1 LIDFYVVRAE
11 ATRVSRDVPAL
22 AGCACILGPGE
33 RNRAHAQGLVH
44 GLVDATSYLKLG
56 HVAELRLGLVATEE
70 RHIVRSAA
78 CWRACTRNEKTMSLM
93 PRMMAKAA
101 TQAMSRTAL
110 RP

>member
-1 LIDFYVVRAE
+1 MKRRKAVGLQNRGLQVRVLPAPK
-11 ATRVSRDVPAL
+11 AKPLQRHGSRFP
-22 AGCACILGPGE
+22 
-33 RNRAHAQGLVH
+33 
-44 GLVDATSYLKLG
+44 VDATSYLKLG

-70 RHIVRSAA
+70 RHIVGAAA
-78 CWRACTRNEKTMSLM
+78 CWKACTRNEKTMSLM